1 MKPIVLTFVRRY
13 LPGYKSGGPLR
24 TISNMVDRMGD
35 QYEFR
40 IVTSDRDAADTEPY
54 PSVAMNAWNL
64 VGKAQ
69 VLYLSRSRRTAAYY
83 RRLLR
88 DTPHDVVYLNSFFDL
103 DFSLRP
109 LLALMTREAPGR
121 SVIVA
126 PRGEFSPGALGLKA
140 WKKRPYLWLARHLS
154 FYRNCLWQASS
165 EFEAA
170 EIAAALPGVSAASGR
185 PPGNGTRI
193 VVAPNLVARIPDETA
208 VLKSVQRPAVPP
220 VRACFLSR
228 ISRKKNLAYA
238 LRALAHVRVPVH
250 FSVYGP
256 IEDHGYWAECQAI
269 AAGLPRHVE
278 VTYEGS
284 VLPADVVP
292 TLATHHVFLFPTRG
306 ENFGHVIHEAIRA
319 GLTLLI
325 SDQTPWRNLPEIGVG
340 WDLPLDDP
348 CEFAGRIDLVGTW
361 SGETLETVAVKARA
375 LARQTARDESS
386 LDANRKLFQIAIE
399 EAPPRPRADEPAPEM
414 DTDG

>member
-13 LPGYKSGGPLR
+13 LPGFKSGGPLR

-69 VLYLSRSRRTAAYY
+69 VLYLSKSRRTAAYY

-109 LLALMTREAPGR
+109 LLALMTRKAAGR

-126 PRGEFSPGALGLKA
+126 PRGEFSPGALSLKA

-185 PPGNGTRI
+185 PSGNGTRI
-193 VVAPNLVARIPDETA
+193 VVAPNLVARIPDERA
-208 VLKSVQRPAVPP
+208 VLNPVQRPA
-220 VRACFLSR
+220 
-228 ISRKKNLAYA
+228 
-238 LRALAHVRVPVH
+238 VH

-256 IEDHGYWAECQAI
+256 IEDHNYWAECQSI

-306 ENFGHVIHEAIRA
+306 ENFGHVIYEAIRA

-325 SDQTPWRNLPEIGVG
+325 SDQTPWRNLSEIGVG

-386 LDANRKLFQIAIE
+386 LGANRKLFQIAIE
-399 EAPPRPRADEPAPEM
+399 EAPPRHRADEPAPEM
-414 DTDG
+414 DTDK